1 MKENDNQKDPND
13 ILTSNT
19 YTQYE
24 IEAQSLCTSM
34 MVDETQNQNNNIPK
48 LSREEKIKSLK
59 NHTNEILNLTDKR
72 RSSQSFLKSL
82 VSQDK
87 NRFCFDGY
95 DLDLTYITPRIIAMG
110 LPSTSLEALYR
121 NNLTDVLN
129 FFNERHPEHYKVYN
143 LCEEKNYAPNIFYKQ
158 GYFPFQDH
166 EAPPLNLIRPFC
178 EDAKKFLDEDPKN
191 VVAIHCL
198 AGKGRTGTLISCLL
212 LYLGELDTAA
222 DCLKYYG
229 LMRVDNGRGVTVP
242 SQIRYVFYFEQILRN
257 KIPHPIVFK
266 KLRIRKIRLVTIPA
280 FSKVTFVIENKVDK
294 KNNVFDYNKKEIL
307 EENAGYVDFEVG
319 DEGFVVCGDVKI
331 LFYTFA
337 MFGGKEKIFKIW
349 FNTNFVPKDDVLE
362 IKKDLIDK
370 ACKDKKCKKFKHNF
384 KIEVHMIDEDN

>member
-1 MKENDNQKDPND
+1 MKENESQNDQND
-13 ILTSNT
+13 IFASNT

-24 IEAQSLCTSM
+24 IEAQTICVSIEEG
-34 MVDETQNQNNNIPK
+34 ETKNQNNNVST

-59 NHTNEILNLTDKR
+59 QHTNESLKLTDKR

-121 NNLTDVLN
+121 NNLTDVIN

-280 FSKVTFVIENKVDK
+280 FNKVTFVIENKVDD

-307 EENAGYVDFEVG
+307 EENAGYIDFEVG

-331 LFYTFA
+331 LFYTFS

-362 IKKDLIDK
+362 VKKDLVDK

>member
-1 MKENDNQKDPND
+1 MKENDNQNDPND

>member
-1 MKENDNQKDPND
+1 MKENDNQNDPNE

>member
-1 MKENDNQKDPND
+1 MKENENQNDPND
-13 ILTSNT
+13 IFASNT

-24 IEAQSLCTSM
+24 IEAQTICVSSEEG
-34 MVDETQNQNNNIPK
+34 ETKNRINIVSA

-59 NHTNEILNLTDKR
+59 QHTNESLNLTDKR

-280 FSKVTFVIENKVDK
+280 FNKVTFVIENKVDD

-307 EENAGYVDFEVG
+307 EENAGYIDFEVG

-331 LFYTFA
+331 LFYTFS

-362 IKKDLIDK
+362 VKKDLVDK

>member
-1 MKENDNQKDPND
+1 MKENESQNDQND
-13 ILTSNT
+13 IFASNT

-24 IEAQSLCTSM
+24 IEAQTICVSSEEG
-34 MVDETQNQNNNIPK
+34 ETKNQNNNVST

-59 NHTNEILNLTDKR
+59 QHTNESLKLTDKR

-280 FSKVTFVIENKVDK
+280 FNKVTFVIENKVDD

-307 EENAGYVDFEVG
+307 EENAGYIDFEVG

-331 LFYTFA
+331 LFYTFS

-362 IKKDLIDK
+362 VKKDLVDK

>member
-1 MKENDNQKDPND
+1 MKENDNQNDPND

-34 MVDETQNQNNNIPK
+34 IVDETQNQNNNIPK

-229 LMRVDNGRGVTVP
+229 LMRVDNGRGVTLP

-307 EENAGYVDFEVG
+307 EENAGFVDFEVG